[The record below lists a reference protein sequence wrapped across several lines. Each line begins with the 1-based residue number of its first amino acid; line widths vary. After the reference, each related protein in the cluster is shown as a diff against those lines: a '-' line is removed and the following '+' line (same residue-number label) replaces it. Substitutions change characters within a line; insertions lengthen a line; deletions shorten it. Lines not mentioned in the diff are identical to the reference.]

1 MKRILQEDLERIHRL
16 NYKDRAV
23 NEQFWDKL
31 KEKIGFKK
39 VDDAG
44 KADLVTSDV
53 EDFYK
58 TLEDLSN
65 TDGLTQQEGNQISY
79 QKDVETMQM
88 ALVLLGYEL
97 PKYGIDGKFGPE
109 TGRAVTKFTQEK
121 LGSSLNE
128 AVKLVSQGGG
138 LIGKPGHG
146 THNASDWQSGNAWDV
161 TGPVGTEV
169 FSVTNG
175 TVTKARKGDG
185 GLTKSGVKKI
195 FGDQVTVKSNDGK
208 PDIFYTHINS
218 LVNVGDSVKEGDVIG
233 KIMQINGIPSHVHVG
248 VSSGN
253 LSDLATGLNN
263 ATGGSAGGKSGGKS
277 GGVMVTASKDM
288 LKKLSELIKQRGVT
302 PDELK
307 KLIDT
312 VKLNASNINVDVKDW
327 QGMVNLVIDKLEGG
341 YYHPDMLKDGR
352 VRDSRYGA
360 SGETMF
366 GLDRRAGNNESTP
379 EGREFWAYVDSLNA
393 RSNWKWNYMAKDNPE
408 VGTKLRVLAANYI
421 KPFYAKNM
429 KRFLSPEAAAIV
441 NNYAPLTFNFIYA
454 TWNGEGWFQKF
465 ANPLNKSIE
474 SGNTDPKSLNDLVNQ
489 VRAGSGSSLI
499 SQGAPKVAS
508 ITNALSQK
516 DTSSMA

>member
-1 MKRILQEDLERIHRL
+1 ML
-16 NYKDRAV
+16 RALY
-23 NEQFWDKL
+23 NKI
-31 KEKIGFKK
+31 KE
-39 VDDAG
+39 
-44 KADLVTSDV
+44 
-53 EDFYK
+53 
-58 TLEDLSN
+58 
-65 TDGLTQQEGNQISY
+65 
-79 QKDVETMQM
+79 
-88 ALVLLGYEL
+88 
-97 PKYGIDGKFGPE
+97 
-109 TGRAVTKFTQEK
+109 
-121 LGSSLNE
+121 
-128 AVKLVSQGGG
+128 
-138 LIGKPGHG
+138 
-146 THNASDWQSGNAWDV
+146 
-161 TGPVGTEV
+161 
-169 FSVTNG
+169 
-175 TVTKARKGDG
+175 
-185 GLTKSGVKKI
+185 
-195 FGDQVTVKSNDGK
+195 
-208 PDIFYTHINS
+208 
-218 LVNVGDSVKEGDVIG
+218 
-233 KIMQINGIPSHVHVG
+233 
-248 VSSGN
+248 
-253 LSDLATGLNN
+253 
-263 ATGGSAGGKSGGKS
+263 
-277 GGVMVTASKDM
+277 
-288 LKKLSELIKQRGVT
+288 RGVT
-302 PDELK
+302 SDELK

-352 VRDSRYGA
+352 VRDSRYGG